1 MKKRSQLNIDNTN
14 KKNVKGWEKL
24 RVGKIRKKVREW
36 LGLAK
41 NLMWISNEVVKIRYR
56 QHQYENM
63 KGVGKSKKKVNKDNA
78 KWIKSKNLD
87 VEIQR
92 FFFSRRSLIKNYK
105 KRKEWDKYLYS
116 IQTKDKNCKFADVL

>member
-1 MKKRSQLNIDNTN
+1 M
-14 KKNVKGWEKL
+14 
-24 RVGKIRKKVREW
+24 GKIRKKVREW

-41 NLMWISNEVVKIRYR
+41 NLLWISNEVVKIRYR

-63 KGVGKSKKKVNKDNA
+63 KGVGKSKKKVTKDNA

-92 FFFSRRSLIKNYK
+92 FFFSRRNLIKNYK
-105 KRKEWDKYLYS
+105 KRK
-116 IQTKDKNCKFADVL
+116 